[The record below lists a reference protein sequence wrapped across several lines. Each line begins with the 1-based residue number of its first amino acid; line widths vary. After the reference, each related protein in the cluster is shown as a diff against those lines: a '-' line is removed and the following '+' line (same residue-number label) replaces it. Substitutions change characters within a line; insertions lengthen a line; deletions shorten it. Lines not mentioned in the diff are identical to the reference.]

1 MMVAN
6 NLFTDQV
13 TGEVWMVDKALLE
26 VTGGHR
32 NIVLLVRNHDVPCAT
47 DTIYKV
53 VFDGKMVSGDWYLES
68 AGPNGG
74 TEHLMIKFHFT
85 GNDNKAKWH
94 RYAPVAGTLAW
105 SRMADNRIFI
115 EIVDLQAAQQAA
127 GTDSRSWRA
136 AASSTG
142 RPSAAR

>member
-1 MMVAN
+1 MMVAHF
-6 NLFTDQV
+6 LFTEPT
-13 TGEVWMVDKALLE
+13 TGEVWLIDKALLE
-26 VTGGHR
+26 ITGGHR
-32 NIVLLVRNHDVPCAT
+32 NIVLLVRNHDVPGAS
-47 DTIYKV
+47 DTKYRV
-53 VFDGKMVSGDWYLES
+53 VFDGKMVSGDWYMES
-68 AGPNGG
+68 TSPTGG

-105 SRMADNRIFI
+105 SRMTGNRIFI

-127 GTDSRSWRA
+127 ASGSRSSRSA
-136 AASSTG
+136 PSGTG

>member
-1 MMVAN
+1 MMVAHH
-6 NLFTDQV
+6 LFTDLT
-13 TGEVWMVDKALLE
+13 TGEVWLIDKALLE

-47 DTIYKV
+47 DTKYRV
-53 VFDGKMVSGDWYLES
+53 VFDGKMVSGDWYMES
-68 AGPNGG
+68 TSPTGG

-85 GNDNKAKWH
+85 GNDSKAKWH
-94 RYAPVAGTLAW
+94 RYTPVAGTLAW

-115 EIVDLQAAQQAA
+115 EIIDLQAAQQAVA
-127 GTDSRSWRA
+127 NDSLPSRA
-136 AASSTG
+136 AHTGTG

>member
-1 MMVAN
+1 MMVAHF
-6 NLFTDQV
+6 LFTEPT
-13 TGEVWMVDKALLE
+13 TGEVWLIDKALLE
-26 VTGGHR
+26 ITGGHR

-47 DTIYKV
+47 DTKYRV
-53 VFDGKMVSGDWYLES
+53 VFDGKMVSGDWYVES
-68 AGPNGG
+68 VSG

-85 GNDNKAKWH
+85 GNDSKAKWH
-94 RYAPVAGTLAW
+94 RYVPVAGTLAW

-127 GTDSRSWRA
+127 ASGSRSSCSA
-136 AASSTG
+136 PSGTG